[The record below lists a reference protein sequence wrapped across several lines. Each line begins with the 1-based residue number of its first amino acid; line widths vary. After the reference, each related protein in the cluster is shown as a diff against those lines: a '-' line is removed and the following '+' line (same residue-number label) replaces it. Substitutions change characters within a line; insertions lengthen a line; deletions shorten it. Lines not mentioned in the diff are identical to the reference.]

1 MRVKVSYL
9 SILRDATGVKE
20 EELQLKD
27 GATVEDLVHSLIEK
41 YGERMRRLLT
51 DSEMEQGIM
60 ITLDGVLLSKAD
72 RKNPISDGSEV
83 LIGLPPFGG

>member
-1 MRVKVSYL
+1 LRVKVSYL

-20 EELQLKD
+20 EELQLEE
-27 GATVEDLVHSLIEK
+27 GATVEDLVRCLIEK
-41 YGERMRRLLT
+41 YGEKMRRLLT

-72 RKNPISDGSEV
+72 MKNPISDGSEV

>member
-20 EELQLKD
+20 EVLQLKD
-27 GATVEDLVHSLIEK
+27 GATVEDLIRCLIEK
-41 YGERMRRLLT
+41 YGERLRRLLT
-51 DSEMEQGIM
+51 DSEIDQGIM
-60 ITLDGVLLSKAD
+60 ITLDGTLVSKAEM
-72 RKNPISDGSEV
+72 KNQISDGSEV

>member
-20 EELQLKD
+20 EEIQLRE
-27 GATVEDLVHSLIEK
+27 GATVEDLIRSLIEK
-41 YGERMRRLLT
+41 YGDRIKCLLT
-51 DSEMEQGIM
+51 DSEIEQGIM
-60 ITLDGVLLSKAD
+60 ITLNGALLSKSD
-72 RKNPISDGSEV
+72 MNKPISDGSEV

>member
-20 EELQLKD
+20 EELQLAE
-27 GATVEDLVHSLIEK
+27 GATVEDLIQALVEK
-41 YGERMRRLLT
+41 YGERIKKLLT
-51 DSEMEQGIM
+51 DSVIEDGIM
-60 ITLDGVLLSKAD
+60 ITLDGALLSRAEMK
-72 RKNPISDGSEV
+72 KEIHEGSEV

>member
-20 EELQLKD
+20 EEIQLKE
-27 GATVEDLVHSLIEK
+27 GATVEDLIRHLIEK
-41 YGERMRRLLT
+41 YGERLRQILT
-51 DSEMEQGIM
+51 DSEIEQGIM
-60 ITLDGVLLSKAD
+60 ITLDGALLSKAD
-72 RKNPISDGSEV
+72 MKNPISDGSEV

>member
-1 MRVKVSYL
+1 LRVKVSYL

-20 EELQLKD
+20 EEIQLEE
-27 GATVEDLVHSLIEK
+27 GSTVEDLIGFLIEK
-41 YGERMRRLLT
+41 YGEKVRRLLT
-51 DSEMEQGIM
+51 DSEIEQGIM

-72 RKNPISDGSEV
+72 MKNPISDGSEV

>member
-20 EELQLKD
+20 EELQMEE
-27 GATVEDLVHSLIEK
+27 GATVEDLIHRLIEK
-41 YGERMRRLLT
+41 YGDRMKRLLT
-51 DSEMEQGIM
+51 DSEIEQGIM

-72 RKNPISDGSEV
+72 MKNPISDGSEV

>member
-20 EELQLKD
+20 EEIQLKE
-27 GATVEDLVHSLIEK
+27 GSTVEDLISCLIEK
-41 YGERMRRLLT
+41 YGEKVRRLLT
-51 DSEMEQGIM
+51 DSEIEQGIM
-60 ITLDGVLLSKAD
+60 ITLDGALLSKAD
-72 RKNPISDGSEV
+72 MRNPIHDGAEV

>member
-20 EELQLKD
+20 EELQMKE
-27 GATVEDLVHSLIEK
+27 GATVEDLIHRLIEK
-41 YGERMRRLLT
+41 YGDRMKRLLT
-51 DSEMEQGIM
+51 DSEIEQGIM
-60 ITLDGVLLSKAD
+60 ITLDGVLLSKAEM
-72 RKNPISDGSEV
+72 KNPISDGSEV